1 MRKVIAL
8 LLGGLVCLPTV
19 ARAEKQRRSPL
30 TDAPVIRRRLELR
43 DKRFEFGVGA
53 GVTIGQDFFNA
64 LLIMPKL
71 SYHFT
76 DWISLAVVGGFNA
89 TPTWKSSFGNDLI
102 GALPD
107 QNTTSLK
114 SPHAGDALATMNHI
128 GYTALGQVEFIP
140 LSGKIALLSSIFT
153 YFDFY
158 VLGGAGI
165 VNLAAS
171 DPTPGVCSTT
181 NATLCQAFIK
191 TEFTGNAGVGAHAFV
206 SHWAAIN
213 LEFRDLI
220 YKNNASGRDV
230 NGDGVTD
237 SFDLEWTNNWIF
249 NVNLQFFIPFK
260 AKISR

>member
-1 MRKVIAL
+1 
-8 LLGGLVCLPTV
+8 
-19 ARAEKQRRSPL
+19 
-30 TDAPVIRRRLELR
+30 
-43 DKRFEFGVGA
+43 
-53 GVTIGQDFFNA
+53 
-64 LLIMPKL
+64 
-71 SYHFT
+71 
-76 DWISLAVVGGFNA
+76 VVGGLNA

-102 GALPD
+102 GALPPD
-107 QNTTSLK
+107 HNTPSLK
-114 SPHAGDALATMNHI
+114 SPYADDALATMNHI

-140 LSGKIALLSSIFT
+140 LSGKIALLSSLFT

-171 DPTPGVCSTT
+171 DPTPGVCSTA
-181 NATLCQAFIK
+181 NPPLCQAFIK

-249 NVNLQFFIPFK
+249 NVNLQFFVPFK